1 MDTLKEIEKW
11 AFLKYRLS
19 GRRSMNTYVFTQSK
33 KQELTDNQIELLLN
47 KLEKRIK
54 AEQRKQEKAT
64 ELQEIILTINGNIEK
79 YSI

>member
-19 GRRSMNTYVFTQSK
+19 GRRSMNTYAFTQSK
-33 KQELTDNQIELLLN
+33 KQELTDNQIELLLAN
-47 KLEKRIK
+47 LEKRIK
-54 AEQRKQEKAT
+54 EEQKKQEKAV
-64 ELQEIILTINGNIEK
+64 ELQEIMININGNVEK